1 MPIAQCS
8 RQPESTF
15 APVRLDMCDFDPFII
30 PFKEIDGGFA
40 TDQEIAAE
48 TDGYSY
54 DDDSDIGDDD
64 LHDDATEPTI
74 GESTAT
80 VCHTIPCV
88 VHVIHSGRQD
98 KEKDAVA
105 DGQATVAL
113 SKNSMQSSGIKHT
126 IVIPDVAANTCV
138 FMFCWTICYLIGS
151 VNQLAG
157 TDILYLHRDRP
168 FCATEV

>member
-1 MPIAQCS
+1 
-8 RQPESTF
+8 
-15 APVRLDMCDFDPFII
+15 MCDFNPFII

-88 VHVIHSGRQD
+88 VNVIHTLRQD
-98 KEKDAVA
+98 NEKEAVA
-105 DGQATVAL
+105 DGRATVVL
-113 SKNSMQSSGIKHT
+113 SKNFPKTNGITHT

-138 FMFCWTICYLIGS
+138 FIFFRTTWYLIES